1 MLLSNLFR
9 SGVKGILGSV
19 HVEIVLCSLLLGL
32 SPQVVEAQTTYTWN
46 GSTSSAWNVPANW
59 TPGTGFPSA
68 TDHAIIIAAANTPL
82 LDMSRSVVN
91 LTVNGG
97 TLNLNGFTLTS
108 TGNGALNGGA
118 VNNGTFSPN
127 TTGTMNFAGT
137 VFGASVNGT
146 TGVLQFAGSTF
157 NGSVSLT
164 KTGGGYDYSSAN
176 TVFNG
181 PTTFTV
187 TGGRLYLAN
196 TGNTQ
201 FNGDVVLN
209 STGTSGGVWMGQNT
223 GTLALAAGR
232 TISAGTFTSG
242 SLLFR
247 NFTQVGGTAQAIN
260 LTLGATLY
268 FQAGSVFSG
277 PVTSTAPGL
286 YLNGSTFNA
295 TARFTKTG
303 ATNEYSSGNNIYQS
317 TAEFTTTGPGNLF
330 LANVGADQY
339 NGDVLV
345 NSSGVGGI
353 LFGNSTG
360 TSTLAPGR
368 TITIGATGYSSSIF
382 QLGGFVQAGSTP
394 QVMTFGSGTVVRM
407 RAGSSFGG
415 DLTLTARGFQIA
427 GSTFAGNC
435 VFTKIGASDEISTG
449 GNAFQGNLELI
460 NTSTGILYFADS
472 SPDTYTGDVR
482 VSSTSTGQIRFGNS
496 GTGGGTVAVGRTIGI
511 GALGFDSGLLLL
523 GGVVQLGSTPQSL
536 TLGTSALLYFRNG
549 SIFNGDLTAMAGR
562 MFLDG
567 STFNAASR
575 FTKSGGGGD
584 GSQGGNVFNGPVEFS
599 NTSTG
604 NFSITYNGVDAF
616 NSDITVNST
625 STGDIRFG
633 QNGGTAILADGRM
646 ITVGSSGFASGQ
658 LFLRNFL
665 QTGGTPQSLLL
676 GTGASLHLQSGSV
689 FNGPVTAS
697 SGSLFLSGTTFNATG
712 QFTKTGASGDG
723 SQGGNVFNGTVDLI
737 NTGTGNFSVNFI
749 GIDVFNENVRV
760 SSTSTGEIRFGQ
772 NGGTSTLAAGRTL
785 TVGALGF
792 DSGRLLIGGMTQVG
806 NTPHYLALGASATLF
821 FQPGTTFNG
830 DISTTSGGLFFNGT
844 TFNGTG
850 TFMKTGSSGDASS
863 GGNVFNGL
871 TEITNSGSGNLSICS
886 TGTDQ
891 FNADL
896 RLNNTSSGD
905 IRFGQGGG
913 STTLASG
920 RTITVGALGFD
931 AGQLV
936 IRNFTQLSNTAQE
949 LLLGT
954 NASLYLQSG
963 NVFNG
968 DILTTSGRLYLSGTI
983 FNGTGHFSKTNGGGD
998 GSLGGNIFNGYTE
1011 FVNSGTGNLSLNYT
1025 GSDSFNGDVRL
1036 NNTSTGDIRF
1046 GQNGGNS
1053 TLASGRTI
1061 AVGSL
1066 GFNAGNL
1073 AIGNLVQ
1080 LGGTPQ
1086 VLALGTG
1093 ATLSFNSGAIFNG
1106 DVSSTSGGLFF
1117 NGTTFNS
1124 AGRFTKSGPSGDGSQ
1139 GGNIFNGLTEFINTS
1154 SGNLSLNYSGVDAF
1168 NADVRVSSTSTGE
1181 IRFGQN
1187 GGSSTLAAGRTI
1199 TVGSLG
1205 FATGRLMFQ
1214 NFLQVGPT
1222 PQALLLGTGALL
1234 YYQSGSVFNGT
1245 VTSTSGGLYF
1255 NGTTFNASGR
1265 FSKTGTSNDD
1275 SAGGNLF
1282 NGSSEFIKTGTGDL
1296 NLNYN
1301 GTDLFN
1307 GDVLLN
1313 CTSTGDISFG
1323 RNGGSATLAVG
1334 RSMSVGGLGFDP
1346 GRLLLRNFNQV
1357 GGTPQSLDLGASATL
1372 YYQTGTIF
1380 NGNITSS
1387 SGGLYFNGS
1396 TFNGLGRFT
1405 KTGPSGDG
1413 STGGNIFNGTTEF
1426 ILTSAGNLSLDWSG
1440 VDQFNADVLVNSTST
1455 GQVQFGQNG
1464 GSATLATGR
1473 TIAVGASGF
1482 NTGQLIFRNFT
1493 QQGGAAQVLALGVS
1507 ATCNFQSGTTF
1518 NGDLSARAGN
1528 LGLNGATFNGVNRFQ
1543 KTGAGANSCSGNNL
1557 FVGTTELVNT
1567 GAGGWNMA
1575 NSGVDTYQN
1584 GLQLNST
1591 STGGIYFGASG
1602 GTTTLANGTMGIG
1615 GTGFSA
1621 GTITFR
1627 NFTKVGT
1634 SAASLTGTASSS
1646 ITFLNGN
1653 IFNGDLSATTGNLLL
1668 NGSVFNGNCVF
1679 NKTATANNSSAGG
1692 NTFNGSVEIN
1702 TVGQMSL
1709 ASNAADDFNG
1719 SATFRRL
1726 GAGTFVVGNNFNT
1739 SFSFNVS
1746 TVGST
1751 GGPVQFGNGSGRT
1764 IFDGST
1770 PQTFQGDAAAPPNVR
1785 NMTLAMTGAGEL
1797 QLLSNVNVQLDIAF
1811 TSGVVKPM
1819 AATSTST
1826 GLLILAHG
1834 STMSDPADA
1843 SSYAE
1848 GFVRKIGNTA
1858 FTFPVGG
1865 GGVFAP
1871 ISMSAPA
1878 VNTHHFTARYVSA
1891 SSHPT
1896 YLHTSKDITLD
1907 HMSQCEYWFLDR
1919 TNSTT
1924 NVSVTLTW
1932 NTPRSCGVTNLSQL
1946 AVARWN
1952 GSQWKDHGGTAIGSL
1967 TSGSITTSGPVSL
1980 FASPSP
1986 FTLASTGLANP
1997 LPIEL
2002 ISFTAVDEGPTVR
2015 TDWST
2020 AVEVNNDHFEVER
2033 SQDGVMFEAIGSIEG
2048 AGNSQSTNYYSFM
2061 DEQPLSGTSYY
2072 RLKQV
2077 DTDGTFTYGP
2087 VAAVVRSNGIADL
2100 NIWPNPVEG
2109 EMNFT
2114 ASGDVEAIRLHD
2126 AAGRLIEE
2134 QRVVGYS
2141 GVITV
2146 DLGGV
2151 PTGVLILPVTMQDG
2165 SIKQKRI
2172 LKH

>member
-1 MLLSNLFR
+1 MLQSSLFR
-9 SGVKGILGSV
+9 RALKASQGSI
-19 HVEIVLCSLLLGL
+19 HVNGPLFGLLLGL
-32 SPQVVEAQTTYTWN
+32 TPVAMIAQTTYTWN
-46 GSTSSAWNVPANW
+46 GSTSNAWNVAANW
-59 TPGTGFPSA
+59 TPGSGFPTA
-68 TDHAIIIAAANTPL
+68 TDHAIIVAAANTPL

-127 TTGTMNFAGT
+127 TSGTMNFAGT
-137 VFGASVNGT
+137 IFGAGVNGT
-146 TGVLQFAGSTF
+146 AGVLQFAGSTF
-157 NGSVSLT
+157 NAAVNIT
-164 KTGGGYDYSSAN
+164 KTGSGNDYSSAN

-181 PTTFTV
+181 PSTFTV
-187 TGGRLYLAN
+187 TAGRLYLAN
-196 TGNTQ
+196 TGTTQ
-201 FNGDVVLN
+201 FNGDVVVH

-223 GTLALAAGR
+223 GTLTLAAGR

-247 NFTQVGGTAQAIN
+247 NFTQVGNTAQAIN
-260 LTLGATLY
+260 LTAGATLY
-268 FQAGSVFSG
+268 FQTGSIFSG
-277 PVTSTAPGL
+277 AVTGTAPGL
-286 YLNGSTFNA
+286 YLNGTTFNG

-303 ATNEYSSGNNIYQS
+303 ATNEYSSGSNIYQG
-317 TAEFTTTGPGNLF
+317 TAEFYTTGPGNLF

-345 NSSGVGGI
+345 NSSGAGGI

-368 TITIGATGYSSSIF
+368 TITVGSMGYSSSIF
-382 QLGGFVQAGSTP
+382 QLGGFIQSGATP
-394 QVMTFGSGTVVRM
+394 QAMTFGSGTVVRF

-415 DLTLTARGFQIA
+415 DLTLVARGFQIA
-427 GSTFAGNC
+427 GSSFSGNC
-435 VFTKIGASDEISTG
+435 VFTKIGASDETSTG
-449 GNAFQGNLELI
+449 GNVFQGSLELI
-460 NTSTGILYFADS
+460 NTTTGSLYFADNT
-472 SPDTYTGDVR
+472 PDTYNGDVR
-482 VSSTSTGQIRFGNS
+482 LNCTSTGQIRFGNS
-496 GTGGGTVAVGRTIGI
+496 GAGGGTLAAGRTMSIGT
-511 GALGFDSGLLLL
+511 LGFDAGLLLL
-523 GGVVQLGSTPQSL
+523 SGIVQLGPTPQNL
-536 TLGTSALLYFRNG
+536 TLGTSALLYFRSGN
-549 SIFNGDLTAMAGR
+549 IFNGDLTAVAGR

-567 STFNAASR
+567 STFNGASR

-584 GSQGGNVFNGPVEFS
+584 GSQGGNVYNGPVEFT

-604 NFSITYNGVDAF
+604 NFSVAFNGVDAF
-616 NSDITVNST
+616 NGDVLVNST
-625 STGDIRFG
+625 STGEIRFG
-633 QNGGTAILADGRM
+633 QNSGTVTL
-646 ITVGSSGFASGQ
+646 ASGRTISVGGLGFDPGQ
-658 LFLRNFL
+658 LLLRNFL
-665 QTGGTPQSLLL
+665 QLGSTPQSLVL

-689 FNGPVTAS
+689 FNGPVTAT
-697 SGSLFLSGTTFNATG
+697 SGGLFLSGTTFNAAG
-712 QFTKTGASGDG
+712 LFTKTGPSGDG
-723 SQGGNVFNGTVDLI
+723 SQGGNVFNGTVDII
-737 NTGTGNFSVNFI
+737 NTGTGNFSVNYN
-749 GIDVFNENVRV
+749 GTDVFNEDVRV

-772 NGGTSTLAAGRTL
+772 NGGTSTLADGRTL

-792 DSGRLLIGGMTQVG
+792 DSGRLLIGGLTQVG
-806 NTPHYLALGASATLF
+806 STPQSLALGAAATLF

-830 DISTTSGGLFFNGT
+830 DINTTSGGLYFNGT

-850 TFMKTGSSGDASS
+850 TFVKTGSSGDGSS
-863 GGNVFNGL
+863 GGNVFNGP
-871 TEITNSGSGNLSICS
+871 TEITNAGSGNLSICS
-886 TGTDQ
+886 TGSDL

-896 RLNNTSSGD
+896 WLNSTSTGD

-920 RTITVGALGFD
+920 RTIAVGPLGFD

-936 IRNFTQLSNTAQE
+936 IRNFTQLGTTAQE

-968 DILTTSGRLYLSGTI
+968 DIITTSGRLYLSGTI

-998 GSLGGNIFNGYTE
+998 GSLGGNTFNGYTE
-1011 FVNSGTGNLSLNYT
+1011 FVNSGTGNLSLSYT
-1025 GSDSFNGDVRL
+1025 GIDSFNGDVRL

-1046 GQNGGNS
+1046 GQNGGSS
-1053 TLASGRTI
+1053 TLAAGRTI
-1061 AVGSL
+1061 AVGSF

-1086 VLALGTG
+1086 VLALGAG
-1093 ATLSFNSGAIFNG
+1093 ATLWFNSGTIFNG

-1124 AGRFTKSGPSGDGSQ
+1124 AGRFTKTGPSGDGSQ
-1139 GGNIFNGLTEFINTS
+1139 GGNFFNGLTEFINTG

-1214 NFLQVGPT
+1214 NFLQVGAT
-1222 PQALLLGTGALL
+1222 PQVLLLGTGALL

-1275 SAGGNLF
+1275 SAGGNTF
-1282 NGSSEFIKTGTGDL
+1282 NGSAEIIKTGTGDL

-1301 GTDLFN
+1301 GTDMFN
-1307 GDVLLN
+1307 GDVVLN

-1334 RSMSVGGLGFDP
+1334 RSISVGGLGFNT
-1346 GRLLLRNFNQV
+1346 GRLLLRNFNQM
-1357 GGTPQSLDLGASATL
+1357 GGTAQVLNLGTSATL
-1372 YYQTGTIF
+1372 YYQTGTVF
-1380 NGNITSS
+1380 NGNITSM
-1387 SGGLYFNGS
+1387 SGGLFFNGS
-1396 TFNGLGRFT
+1396 TFNGSGRFT
-1405 KTGPSGDG
+1405 KTGPTGDG
-1413 STGGNIFNGTTEF
+1413 STGGNTFNGTTEF
-1426 ILTSAGNLSLDWSG
+1426 ILTSAGNLSLDWTG
-1440 VDQFNADVLVNSTST
+1440 VDQFNADVLVNCTST
-1455 GQVQFGQNG
+1455 GQLQFGQNG
-1464 GSATLATGR
+1464 GSSTLASGR
-1473 TIAVGASGF
+1473 TITVGGLGF
-1482 NTGQLIFRNFT
+1482 NSGQLIFRNFT
-1493 QQGGAAQVLALGVS
+1493 QLGGTAQVLSLGAG

-1518 NGDLSARAGN
+1518 NGDLSTTAGN
-1528 LGLNGATFNGVNRFQ
+1528 LGLNGATFNGVNWFR
-1543 KTGAGANSCSGNNL
+1543 KTGSGANNCSGNNL
-1557 FVGTTELVNT
+1557 FVGNTELVNT
-1567 GAGGWNMA
+1567 GAGGWNLA
-1575 NSGVDTYQN
+1575 NAGMDTYQN
-1584 GLQLNST
+1584 GLLLNST
-1591 STGGIYFGASG
+1591 NTGGIYFGASG

-1615 GTGFSA
+1615 ATGFSA

-1634 SAASLTGTASSS
+1634 SAASLLGAVNSSV
-1646 ITFLNGN
+1646 TFLSGN
-1653 IFNGDLSATTGNLLL
+1653 TFNGDLSVTTGNLLF
-1668 NGSVFNGNCVF
+1668 NGSVFNGNGVF
-1679 NKTATANNSSAGG
+1679 NKTGTAHNSSTGG

-1702 TVGQMSL
+1702 TAGQMSL
-1709 ASNAADDFNG
+1709 ASSAADDFNG
-1719 SATFRRL
+1719 NATFRRL

-1746 TVGST
+1746 TIGST

-1764 IFDGST
+1764 IFDGT
-1770 PQTFQGDAAAPPNVR
+1770 APQIFQGDAAAPPNVR

-1797 QLLSNVNVQLDIAF
+1797 QLLSNVNVQADIAF
-1811 TSGVVKPM
+1811 TTGVVKPM
-1819 AATSTST
+1819 AATSTSN

-1843 SSYAE
+1843 SSHAE
-1848 GFVRKIGNTA
+1848 GFVRKVGNTA

-1865 GGVFAP
+1865 GGVYAP
-1871 ISMSAPA
+1871 ISISAPST
-1878 VNTHHFTARYVSA
+1878 NTHHFTARYVSA

-1907 HMSQCEYWFLDR
+1907 HLSQCEYWFLDR

-1924 NVSVTLTW
+1924 NVSVTLSW
-1932 NTPRSCGVTNLSQL
+1932 NTPRSCGVTDLSQL

-1967 TSGSITTSGPVSL
+1967 TSGSITTSAPVSL

-2002 ISFTAVDEGPTVR
+2002 ISFTAVDEGATVR
-2015 TDWST
+2015 TEWST

-2033 SQDGVMFEAIGSIEG
+2033 SQDGVMFEAIGSVEG
-2048 AGNSQSTNYYSFM
+2048 AGNSQSTNHYSFL
-2061 DEQPLSGTSYY
+2061 DEQPLGGTSYY

-2087 VAAVVRSNGIADL
+2087 VAAVVRSNSIADL
-2100 NIWPNPVEG
+2100 KIWPNPVER
-2109 EMNFT
+2109 ELHFT
-2114 ASGDVEAIRLHD
+2114 ASGDAEAIRLHD

-2134 QRVVGYS
+2134 QHVVGYS
-2141 GVITV
+2141 GVITM
-2146 DLGGV
+2146 DLDGV
-2151 PTGVLILPVTMQDG
+2151 PSGVLILTVTMQDG
-2165 SIKQKRI
+2165 SATQQRI
-2172 LKH
+2172 LKR